1 MQIVFVSGMLP
12 LRISETLQ
20 YQNGVRKLDWLL
32 EKLTARYLLPYFHQ
46 SYNNSFIIYKYVNIM
61 VESEER
67 VFCEREWVFFFFFS
81 IFYNPF
87 TELVNYQSM
96 K

>member
-46 SYNNSFIIYKYVNIM
+46 SYNNSFIIYKYINIT

-67 VFCEREWVFFFFFS
+67 VFCEREWVFFFFS
-81 IFYNPF
+81 IFYNSF

>member
-1 MQIVFVSGMLP
+1 MQNVFVSGMLP

-32 EKLTARYLLPYFHQ
+32 EKLTARYVLPYFHH
-46 SYNNSFIIYKYVNIM
+46 SYNNLFIIYKYVNIM

-67 VFCEREWVFFFFFS
+67 VFYERERGFFFFS

-87 TELVNYQSM
+87 TELVKYQSM